1 MFFKETCYNCSFV
14 LEVALKPY
22 PYNSIFNITL
32 AITFLKE
39 DILSTFY
46 TVFGHI
52 LRNFVRIVKDKK
64 CFKKHYVVCIFS
76 SSLLYF
82 YFLSLTHKLTP

>member
-1 MFFKETCYNCSFV
+1 MLFKETYYNCSCV
-14 LEVALKPY
+14 LEVSLKPY

-52 LRNFVRIVKDKK
+52 LRNFVKILKAKK
-64 CFKKHYVVCIFS
+64 CSNKHYVVCIFS
-76 SSLLYF
+76 SSLF
-82 YFLSLTHKLTP
+82 SFSFFLFNT